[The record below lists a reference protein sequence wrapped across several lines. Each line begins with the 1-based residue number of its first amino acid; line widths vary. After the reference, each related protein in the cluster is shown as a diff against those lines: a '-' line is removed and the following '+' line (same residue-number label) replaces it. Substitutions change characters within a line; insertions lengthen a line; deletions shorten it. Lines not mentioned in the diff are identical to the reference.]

1 MAAAPRLRYPSR
13 MAIHVLTVEDLFD
26 IPSFGGLIVVPGP
39 LQKDWQTP
47 LEGSA
52 EIRKPDGTIA
62 CGSIRLQHVFQT
74 PPPPKEIR
82 WTCVLKGVDKEDVP
96 IGAQVWMVG

>member
-1 MAAAPRLRYPSR
+1 

-39 LQKDWQTP
+39 LQEDWQGP

-52 EIRKPDGTIA
+52 EIRRPDGTTVG
-62 CGSIRLQHVFQT
+62 GSMRLQHVFQS
-74 PPPPKEIR
+74 PPPKELR
-82 WTCVLKGVDKEDVP
+82 WVCVLKGVEKGDVP
-96 IGAQVWMVG
+96 IGAEVWTDD